1 MKDEHELGF
10 RVRHVL
16 DEGTERISPKVAD
29 RLFAAR
35 QKALQGQRVSQ
46 GLLSLPGIGH
56 MAADIFLPH
65 MRTAVAVLGLIVG
78 IGGVHYWN
86 MVQEAADLEEVDSA
100 LLSDELPIN
109 AYLDSGFDAWLKTSD
124 QQ

>member
-1 MKDEHELGF
+1 MNDDHDLGY
-10 RVRHVL
+10 RIRHVL
-16 DEGTERISPKVAD
+16 DSGTERINPKVAN
-29 RLFAAR
+29 RLFEAR
-35 QKALQGQRVSQ
+35 QKALQAHRVSQ

-56 MAADIFLPH
+56 MAADFFMPH
-65 MRTAVAVLGLIVG
+65 ARTLVAALGLVVG
-78 IGGVHYWN
+78 IAGVHYWN